1 MQAINIATPHSQAEG
16 TEIGFGVLCL
26 LLNFYTGAVN
36 K

>member
-1 MQAINIATPHSQAEG
+1 MQAMNLAIPHSQAER

-26 LLNFYTGAVN
+26 LLNLYIGAVN